1 MSETT
6 PDHIS
11 PWQLGMRMYSV
22 TEELARAWEEF
33 MLEVILALRRR
44 GWTEALQIDRT
55 VDDLSSFWLAPNLL
69 LGQTC
74 GYPLVTSL
82 RDRTHVLGTPE
93 FTFPHCAGANY
104 ASLFLAREDSVLQSL
119 QDLRGRRIAVNG
131 MDSHSGMNALRHSV
145 APLAR
150 EGRFFGALQLTGGH
164 RESLQAVQ
172 SGAADATCVD
182 CVHYGF
188 ALRDAPERV
197 AGLRLLH
204 VTAKAPG
211 LPFIASRHLG
221 AAQLHELRQVLCALP
236 AARPDLAA
244 RLAISSIR
252 PTNLAD
258 YQAILDMEREAVE
271 AGYPALA

>member
-1 MSETT
+1 MSEAT
-6 PDHIS
+6 PGQTS
-11 PWQLGMRMYSV
+11 AWQLGMRMYSV
-22 TEELARAWEEF
+22 TEELAQAWEAF
-33 MLEVILALRRR
+33 MLAVILGLRQR
-44 GWTEALQIDRT
+44 GWTEALEIDRQ
-55 VDDLSSFWLAPNLL
+55 VEDLLSFWSAPKLL

-74 GYPLVTSL
+74 GYPLVTAL
-82 RDRTHVLGTPE
+82 RDNTHVLGTPQ
-93 FTFPHCAGANY
+93 FSFPYCAGPNY
-104 ASLFLAREDSVLQSL
+104 ASLFLAREDSGLRSL
-119 QDLRGRRIAVNG
+119 QDLRGRRIAMNG
-131 MDSHSGMNALRHSV
+131 LDSHSGMNALRHSV

-150 EGRFFGALQLTGGH
+150 EGRFFGTLLESGGH

-211 LPFIASRHLG
+211 LPFIASRNLG
-221 AAQLHELRQVLCALP
+221 AAQLHDLRQVLYALP

-244 RLAISSIR
+244 RLAIRSIQ
-252 PTNLAD
+252 PMSLAD
-258 YQAILDMEREAVE
+258 YEPVLAMEREAIQ

>member
-1 MSETT
+1 MSETAPAST
-6 PDHIS
+6 RA
-11 PWQLGMRMYSV
+11 WQLGMRMYSV
-22 TEELARAWEEF
+22 TEELAQAWEEF
-33 MLEVILALRRR
+33 MLAVILGLRQR
-44 GWTEALQIDRT
+44 GWTDALHIDRK
-55 VDDLSSFWLAPNLL
+55 VEDLSSFWVAPNLL

-74 GYPLVTSL
+74 GYPLVTAL
-82 RDRTHVLGTPE
+82 RDHTQVLGTPE
-93 FTFPHCAGANY
+93 FSFPHCAGAHY
-104 ASLFLAREDSVLQSL
+104 ASLFLARQDSGLQSL
-119 QDLRGRRIAVNG
+119 QDLRGRRIAING

-150 EGRFFGALQLTGGH
+150 EGRFFGSLQQTGGH

-204 VTAKAPG
+204 VTATAPG

-221 AAQLHELRQVLCALP
+221 AAQLQEIRQVLFALP

-244 RLAISSIR
+244 RLAIRSIQ
-252 PTNLAD
+252 PMSLAD
-258 YQAILDMEREAVE
+258 YQPILDMEQMAIQ

>member
-1 MSETT
+1 MSEAAT
-6 PDHIS
+6 DHVR
-11 PWQLGMRMYSV
+11 PWQMGMRMYSV
-22 TEELARAWEEF
+22 TEELAQAWEEF
-33 MLEVILALRRR
+33 MLAVILGLRQR
-44 GWTEALQIDRT
+44 GWSEALQIDRS
-55 VDDLSSFWLAPNLL
+55 VDDLSSFWVAPNLL

-82 RDRTHVLGTPE
+82 RERTHVLGTPE
-93 FTFPHCAGANY
+93 FTFPHCAGTHY
-104 ASLFLAREDSVLQSL
+104 ASLFLAREDSGLQSL
-119 QDLRGRRIAVNG
+119 QDLRGRRIAMNG

-145 APLAR
+145 APLAHT
-150 EGRFFGALQLTGGH
+150 GRFFGALQLTGGH

-204 VTAKAPG
+204 VTATAPG

-221 AAQLHELRQVLCALP
+221 QAQLQDLRQVLFALP

-244 RLAISSIR
+244 RLAIRSIR
-252 PTNLAD
+252 PMSLAD
-258 YQAILDMEREAVE
+258 YQPILDMEREAIE